1 MRARILYR
9 TPRAKAEPVL
19 MAAEPVAEYESPR
32 LLLIREKGN
41 RCDSCG
47 GIYDN
52 IDLGATRTGVRY
64 EGKPLEGLSLLCGH
78 CYVRFHTEGH
88 LGNGSLST

>member
-1 MRARILYR
+1 MTDADRIRYSGNG
-9 TPRAKAEPVL
+9 VQ
-19 MAAEPVAEYESPR
+19 
-32 LLLIREKGN
+32 LIKEKGN

-47 GIYDN
+47 GIYDD
-52 IDLGATRTGVRY
+52 IDLRTARTGVRY

-78 CYVRFHTEGH
+78 CYVRFHTDGH